1 MTGGRGH
8 DTAPGAASSARP
20 ERIVALGF
28 SPEAKALLE
37 RLRQGVHLAAIRW
50 PSESL
55 PAGAWLEQQWPEAT
69 AVLAVGACGLVTRLI
84 APLLRDKLQDPAVLV
99 LDPAGRFV
107 VPLLGGHTA
116 GAERLSQELAALL
129 AAQAVLSGGCQA
141 RGDLALDAFGSEW
154 GWRRGAGDW
163 SALMRRRAAGLPI
176 RWRQEGGTPLWRQLQ
191 ATARLEETGL
201 QETDLV
207 ESGLEES
214 GLEEAAA
221 DPVDPQ
227 EPGRAAAEVADLV
240 IGPRLGPG
248 CRWHPPCLWL
258 GMGCERGTDLALLER
273 LVQRGLAAAGL
284 AESAVAGLASI
295 DRKGDEL
302 ALLELARRHGWPLRL
317 FGADALA
324 AVAVPNPSDRV
335 AAEMGTGSVA
345 EAAALLAAQAH
356 PPWPPTP
363 DQTPVPAPGSAPT
376 PTPPAAPP
384 PPDQVPVPVPAP
396 ASTPSASAP
405 AQAPAAAAAPV
416 PTLEPEPGLEPELGS
431 RLAEPA
437 HWLLPKTIERPLPH
451 ERGAAT
457 LAIAQ
462 SPEQF
467 GPERGELHLI
477 GAGPGALSLL
487 SGEARQAL
495 ARCTVWVGYGLY
507 LDLLEPLRRPDQLRR
522 AGRLTAELDR
532 CAEALALARAGLRVA
547 LVSSGDSGIYGMA
560 GLALDLWLRLAA
572 AERPGFTVHPG
583 LSALQL
589 AAARV
594 GAPLMHDFCT
604 ISLSDRLTPWAVI
617 ERRLRAAAEGDFV
630 VALYNPRSQGRDWQ
644 LGRAQQLLLAGRP
657 ANTPVVLARQLG
669 RPGESVRLH
678 RLGDLPL
685 EEVDMLTLVLI
696 GNSTSLSREGW
707 MLTPRGYPGAEL
719 G

>member
-1 MTGGRGH
+1 MTGDRPSQEEFAGE
-8 DTAPGAASSARP
+8 SAGPRP

-28 SPEAKALLE
+28 SPEANVLLR
-37 RLRQGVHLAAIRW
+37 RLQQSLSLAAIRW
-50 PSESL
+50 PGDAL
-55 PAGAWLEQQWPEAT
+55 PAGTWLEQQWPEAT
-69 AVLAVGACGLVTRLI
+69 AVLAVGACGLITRLI
-84 APLLRDKLQDPAVLV
+84 APLLGDKLQDPAVLA
-99 LDPAGRFV
+99 LDPGGNFV
-107 VPLLGGHTA
+107 VPLLGGHAA

-129 AAQAVLSGGCQA
+129 DAQAVLSGGCHA
-141 RGDLALDAFGSEW
+141 RGDLSLDAFGSDW

-163 SALMRRRAAGLPI
+163 STLMRRRAAGLPI
-176 RWRQEGGTPLWRQLQ
+176 RWRQEGGSPLWRQLQ
-191 ATARLEETGL
+191 AAAALEGSALEEAFLDPGNAL
-201 QETDLV
+201 EPGSAAA
-207 ESGLEES
+207 ESAAA
-214 GLEEAAA
+214 EEAAA
-221 DPVDPQ
+221 
-227 EPGRAAAEVADLV
+227 EEADLV
-240 IGPRLGPG
+240 IGPGLGPG

-273 LVQRGLAAAGL
+273 LVGRGLAAAGL
-284 AESAVAGLASI
+284 AEAAVAGLASI
-295 DRKGDEL
+295 DRKGDEV

-317 FGADALA
+317 FSTAALA

-345 EAAALLAAQAH
+345 EAAALLAAQA
-356 PPWPPTP
+356 PAPWPPP
-363 DQTPVPAPGSAPT
+363 PT
-376 PTPPAAPP
+376 
-384 PPDQVPVPVPAP
+384 
-396 ASTPSASAP
+396 
-405 AQAPAAAAAPV
+405 
-416 PTLEPEPGLEPELGS
+416 PEPGSPPSERAHCE
-431 RLAEPA
+431 RA

-462 SPEQF
+462 ASGQF

-477 GAGPGALSLL
+477 GAGPGALGLL

-522 AGRLTAELDR
+522 DGRLTAELDR
-532 CAEALALARAGLRVA
+532 CAEALALAQAGLRVA

-560 GLALDLWLRLAA
+560 GLALDLWLRLTPP
-572 AERPGFTVHPG
+572 ERPGFTVHPG

-657 ANTPVVLARQLG
+657 AETPVVLARQLG
-669 RPGESVRLH
+669 RAGESVRLH

-685 EEVDMLTLVLI
+685 DEVDMLTLVLV
-696 GNSTSLSREGW
+696 GNSASLSREGW